1 MRISDWSSDVCSSDL
16 GLARTSSPADER
28 LPTIHPP
35 SCSIP
40 GERHLPERQTF
51 RTRTSGT
58 SGFMCAPTA
67 QREPHCAPREPH
79 KDHPLHS
86 NEKRPSR
93 GVECPII
100 RIYCCAVQKE
110 TRRQRGE
117 ATPAPA
123 RQYFAAPGESC

>member
-35 SCSIP
+35 SCSITR
-40 GERHLPERQTF
+40 ERHLPERQTF

-67 QREPHCAPREPH
+67 QREPHCAPRRPH

-86 NEKRPSR
+86 SKSSEEHTS
-93 GVECPII
+93 ELQSLMSTSYAL
-100 RIYCCAVQKE
+100 YCLKNK
-110 TRRQRGE
+110 TH
-117 ATPAPA
+117 T
-123 RQYFAAPGESC
+123 

>member
-1 MRISDWSSDVCSSDL
+1 
-16 GLARTSSPADER
+16 
-28 LPTIHPP
+28 
-35 SCSIP
+35 
-40 GERHLPERQTF
+40 
-51 RTRTSGT
+51 
-58 SGFMCAPTA
+58 MCAPTA

-86 NEKRPSR
+86 NKKRPSR

-123 RQYFAAPGESC
+123 RQYFAAPGESRSEASRVGEEGGSTCRFRWRPYPYKKKTKRARRSDQ